1 MTKELYEKLKPYED
15 KLYTATYC
23 GFVRLTDSSMKSQLA
38 VLHNEEFGNNG
49 NILTGCNRCVIN
61 ALKNLG
67 KSYFAFKE
75 QYEKSKEV
83 DKEPE
88 PNSEVI
94 ENEEVIKPKPKRAT
108 NKTKKIK
115 E

>member
-1 MTKELYEKLKPYED
+1 MTKELFEKLLPYEE
-15 KLYTATYC
+15 KLHTAYYC
-23 GFVRLTDSSMKSQLA
+23 DFVRLTDSRMKEELA
-38 VLHNEEFGNNG
+38 KLYAEEFGDG
-49 NILTGCNRCVIN
+49 GKILTGCNRCVIN

-67 KSYFAFKE
+67 KVYFNFK
-75 QYEKSKEV
+75 KTIEV
-83 DKEPE
+83 GKEPE
-88 PNSEVI
+88 PNNEVI